1 MDAREA
7 AERIERELLI
17 LTRHKEMRA
26 PRGPRGGDPL
36 DQSAYVILNRLDA
49 QGPMSIPDFVE
60 AFGLA
65 ASTFTRQTSAL
76 LRNGLVERTLD
87 PAGGVARKF
96 RITEEG
102 HRLLS
107 EQREGIVTGLST
119 VVSDWTPERL
129 DRFVTDLRQFN
140 TDIERITGRPWP
152 RDTKDTKDASEA
164 RDLRDA
170 RDADRADPSALGAAS
185 ADHG

>member
-1 MDAREA
+1 MEAREA

-36 DQSAYVILNRLDA
+36 DQSAYVILNRLQA

-87 PAGGVARKF
+87 PDGGVARKF

-102 HRLLS
+102 LRLLTQ
-107 EQREGIVTGLST
+107 QRDGIVTGLST
-119 VVSDWTPERL
+119 VVADWTPERL
-129 DRFVTDLRQFN
+129 GRFIADLRQFN

-152 RDTKDTKDASEA
+152 RGANDPDDEN
-164 RDLRDA
+164 
-170 RDADRADPSALGAAS
+170 PSALSALT
-185 ADHG
+185 ADHD

>member
-1 MDAREA
+1 MRPGTGERRGKAIGVGKEIGVDAREA

-36 DQSAYVILNRLDA
+36 DQSAYVILTRLEA
-49 QGPMSIPDFVE
+49 QGAMSIPDFVE

-87 PAGGVARKF
+87 PSGGVARKF
-96 RITEEG
+96 RITQEG
-102 HRLLS
+102 LRLLAQ
-107 EQREGIVTGLST
+107 QREGIVTGLST
-119 VVSDWTPERL
+119 VVAEWPAQRL
-129 DRFVTDLRQFN
+129 DRFIADLQQFN

-152 RDTKDTKDASEA
+152 R
-164 RDLRDA
+164 
-170 RDADRADPSALGAAS
+170 SAG
-185 ADHG
+185 G

>member
-36 DQSAYVILNRLDA
+36 DQSAYVLLNRIET

-76 LRNGLVERTLD
+76 LRNGLVERALD

-102 HRLLS
+102 VRLLS

-119 VVSDWTPERL
+119 VVADWTPDRL
-129 DRFVTDLRQFN
+129 DRFIADLRQFN

-152 RDTKDTKDASEA
+152 RNAEDTADANDTDHDGRSAVGA
-164 RDLRDA
+164 VT
-170 RDADRADPSALGAAS
+170 ADRD
-185 ADHG
+185 

>member
-1 MDAREA
+1 MGAREA

-36 DQSAYVILNRLDA
+36 DQSAYVLLTRLEN

-102 HRLLS
+102 AKTLDA
-107 EQREGIVTGLST
+107 EREGM
-119 VVSDWTPERL
+119 VSSLERVMADWSEEDVSAFAGYLR
-129 DRFVTDLRQFN
+129 RFN
-140 TDIERITGRPWP
+140 SDIERIGGRHWP
-152 RDTKDTKDASEA
+152 R
-164 RDLRDA
+164 
-170 RDADRADPSALGAAS
+170 P
-185 ADHG
+185 

>member
-1 MDAREA
+1 MGAREA

-36 DQSAYVILNRLDA
+36 DQSAYVLLTRLET

-96 RITEEG
+96 RITEAG
-102 HRLLS
+102 LRLLT

-119 VVSDWTPERL
+119 VVADWTPERL
-129 DRFVTDLRQFN
+129 DRFIADLRQFN

-152 RDTKDTKDASEA
+152 RGADDPEDSDDDGTSA
-164 RDLRDA
+164 R
-170 RDADRADPSALGAAS
+170 GAVTAEQ
-185 ADHG
+185 D